1 MTTEDMLYGPVW
13 ETLYEK
19 LKLTYVMTPIESLSL
34 DWAQTKVREHAE
46 LYDAVVHQTQ
56 EIEQLNDFIEEVER
70 ERDNAI
76 VEADELQNEL
86 DVANDYITELE
97 DELEAAREPKVD

>member
-46 LYDAVVHQTQ
+46 LYDAVVQQTH

-70 ERDNAI
+70 DNAI
-76 VEADELQNEL
+76 GEADELQNEL

>member
-1 MTTEDMLYGPVW
+1 MTNEDMLYGPVW
-13 ETLYEK
+13 EKICDQLLANTWP
-19 LKLTYVMTPIESLSL
+19 PIEEAALT
-34 DWAQTKVREHAE
+34 WARRKVTEHAE
-46 LYDAVVHQTQ
+46 LYDTVVQQTM

-76 VEADELQNEL
+76 GEADELQSEL